1 MQPTKEG
8 IPEDKSSIKDLHQH
22 AFQVHD
28 NRHMMPKKN
37 TSHAVVRTT
46 HSVKALIQD
55 LAKANGHAQLSVA
68 ILSVA
73 TLRPHY
79 VLMLPEGRVPSLR
92 GAGTHDVHTLDFMLF
107 SLS

>member
-1 MQPTKEG
+1 
-8 IPEDKSSIKDLHQH
+8 
-22 AFQVHD
+22 
-28 NRHMMPKKN
+28 MPKNN
-37 TSHAVVRTT
+37 TCNAVVRTT
-46 HSVKALIQD
+46 HAVKALIQD

-92 GAGTHDVHTLDFMLF
+92 GAGKHDVHTRDFIFFVRSVDSLKQSHLHALDDPCVDVAR
-107 SLS
+107 